1 MLVYFRNVALMLLM
15 SCSTTG
21 MLSDTAMPDRFGI
34 STGTGSAM
42 FEGSIQTHIPG
53 GGGHNPNEAEFSR
66 WEGEFED
73 MITATAWLEWDLPK
87 ATETGRTSFEGLR
100 NAVLDDYRGK
110 PKESLI
116 SITKS
121 VDEVTGE
128 ETWDF
133 GVTEALNS
141 AILALL
147 SFLGFKVMKKR
158 QTDD

>member
-1 MLVYFRNVALMLLM
+1 MKKLSLLLLLTG
-15 SCSTTG
+15 CSTTG

-34 STGTGSAM
+34 GTGTGSAA
-42 FEGSIQTHIPG
+42 FDGTITTLIPG
-53 GGGHNPNEAEFSR
+53 GGGHNPNDMEYSR
-66 WEGEFED
+66 WDGEFED
-73 MITATAWLEWDLPK
+73 MVTATAWLEWDLPK
-87 ATETGRTSFEGLR
+87 ATTSGRTSFEGLK

-158 QTDD
+158 QADD